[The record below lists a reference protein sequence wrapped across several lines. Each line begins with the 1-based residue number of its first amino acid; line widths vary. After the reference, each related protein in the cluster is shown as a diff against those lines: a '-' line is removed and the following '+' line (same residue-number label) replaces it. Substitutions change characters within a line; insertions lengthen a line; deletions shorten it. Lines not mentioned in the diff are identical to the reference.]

1 MLVLVTGHQGYIG
14 TVLVPMLLQAG
25 HEVVGL
31 DTGWYA
37 GCAFGPAPLAISTL
51 SRDVRD
57 VEAPDLDGFDAVIH
71 LAALSNDPLGDLNP
85 ECTFAINHRGAVRL
99 AELAKAA
106 GVPRFLFASS
116 CALYGRAG
124 DEPLTETAAF
134 NPVTPYGESKVRAER
149 DISALADSSFSPTFL
164 RSATAYGVS
173 PMLRADL
180 VVNNLVGYACT
191 TGEVRVGSDGTPWR
205 PLVHVADIARAY
217 LAVLGAPRER
227 IHNQAF
233 NVGMSVENYQV
244 REVAEFVAEVV
255 PGSRVVYVEG
265 GGPDPRCYR
274 VNCEKIADALP
285 EFRPTWNL
293 RRGIEELHESFGRIG
308 LTQEEFLGTRYL
320 RTGRVKQL
328 LQERRLDAE
337 LRWARPRS

>member
-1 MLVLVTGHQGYIG
+1 
-14 TVLVPMLLQAG
+14 
-25 HEVVGL
+25 VVGL

-37 GCAFGPAPLAISTL
+37 GCAFGPAPLPICTL

-57 VEAPDLDGFDAVIH
+57 AEAPDLDGFDAVIH

-85 ECTFAINHRGAVRL
+85 ECTFAINHRGSVRL

-124 DEPLTETAAF
+124 DAPLTENAAF

-149 DISALADSSFSPTFL
+149 DISALADTSFSPTFL

-180 VVNNLVGYACT
+180 VVNNLVGHACT

-205 PLVHVADIARAY
+205 PLVHVEDIAVAY
-217 LAVLGAPRER
+217 LAGLGAPRER

-233 NVGMSVENYQV
+233 NVGMSAENYQV
-244 REVAEFVAEVV
+244 REVAELVADVV
-255 PGSRVVYVEG
+255 PGSRVVYAEG

-274 VNCEKIADALP
+274 VNCEKIAEALP
-285 EFRPTWNL
+285 AFRPKWNL

-320 RTGRVKQL
+320 RTRRVKQL
-328 LQERRLDAE
+328 LEERRLDSE
-337 LRWARPRS
+337 LRWALPRP